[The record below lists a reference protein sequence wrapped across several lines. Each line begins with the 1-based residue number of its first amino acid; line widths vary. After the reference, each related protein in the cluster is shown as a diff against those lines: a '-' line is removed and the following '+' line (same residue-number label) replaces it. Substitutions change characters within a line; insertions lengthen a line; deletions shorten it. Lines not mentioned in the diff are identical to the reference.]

1 MPVLGQREWNHL
13 MKAETQKPTNHLAPW
28 TLLGKTPPGTC
39 PECAVNHPPE
49 QPHNQQSLAY
59 QYKFYEQQGRWPTW
73 TDALAHCG
81 LEVQEHWKTEL
92 RKHGV
97 KI

>member
-1 MPVLGQREWNHL
+1 
-13 MKAETQKPTNHLAPW
+13 MKTETPKNHLAPFK
-28 TLLGKTPPGTC
+28 LLNRVPEGTC
-39 PECAVNHPPE
+39 PECAVKHDPA

-59 QYKFYEQQGRWPTW
+59 QYKFYDQHGRWPTW
-73 TDALAHCG
+73 TDALAHCAH
-81 LEVQEHWKTEL
+81 EVQEQWKIEL